1 MKKKIVSL
9 VGARPQFIKLSA
21 LSKELQKDFEEI
33 IIHTGQHFDNNMS
46 SIFFEELGINSPKY
60 NLDVR
65 SGRHGKQ
72 TAEMIIKIE
81 DCLIYEAP
89 DLVIIFGDT
98 NSTLAG
104 VLASS
109 KLSQKTLHIEAG
121 LRSFNREMPEEINR
135 IASDHLSD
143 VLFVPTDAAMMNLKN
158 EGLIKK
164 SFLTGDIM
172 VDSVL
177 NNRDKAKDQST
188 VLKDLNLIEGNY
200 YLATLH
206 RPYNVD
212 HGQSL
217 QNILKEFQKLDFE
230 VVFPIHP
237 RTKKNISEN
246 GILVGDNILL
256 TEPFGYFDFL
266 TLMGS
271 SKKII
276 TDSGGIQKEAYI
288 LNKPCITLRPE
299 TEWVETVNSGWNLLI
314 KDSSITEFSSQVRDF
329 SPNGIPKKI
338 YGENVT
344 NKMLEIIKTII

>member
-1 MKKKIVSL
+1 LKKKIVSI

-21 LSKELQKDFEEI
+21 LSKELRIDFEEV

-46 SIFFEELGINSPKY
+46 NIFFEELGISTPKF

-65 SGRHGKQ
+65 SGSHGQQ
-72 TAEMIIKIE
+72 TAEMLTE
-81 DCLIYEAP
+81 LEYCLINEAP

-135 IASDHLSD
+135 VASDHLSD
-143 VLFVPTDAAMMNLKN
+143 FLFAPTDTAMTNLRN
-158 EGLIKK
+158 EGLIEN

-177 NNRDKAKDQST
+177 SNVDKAKENST
-188 VLKDLNLIEGNY
+188 ILEALDVEEENY

-212 HGQSL
+212 QIDSL
-217 QNILKEFQKLDFE
+217 QNILVEFQKLDSK
-230 VVFPIHP
+230 VLFPIHP
-237 RTKKNISEN
+237 RTKKNIIEN
-246 GILVGDNILL
+246 DISVGDNILL
-256 TEPFGYFDFL
+256 TDPFGYLDFL
-266 TLMGS
+266 KLMGN

-288 LNKPCITLRPE
+288 LHKPCITLRYE

-314 KDSSITEFSSQVRDF
+314 KDSSKAEFSNRVLEFNPRGLPDS
-329 SPNGIPKKI
+329 I
-338 YGENVT
+338 YGQDVSK
-344 NKMLEIIKTII
+344 KMVEIIKTII